1 MAKYGVPPRLA
12 AAAAASGR
20 GGSGAGRVMVPA
32 FRGASVQSQS
42 RGVDSGERKFVE
54 PGYDL
59 GRPSGQ
65 VGGNKRIRSTPV
77 DPNVLRTSTTQPTST
92 TIPFG
97 PPKRRWHT
105 PSSKLKLATNANT
118 NTNATES
125 SSSARRAAD
134 PRLVATKRQSDSMAM
149 PPPPVPVRAHKRPE
163 PPSPRSAA
171 DESARRIRATGPS
184 PEPHSQGRA
193 KVPRVEKKKK
203 EDPQLPLVF
212 LHPPSPPTTPP
223 RQTVPLRTSSGGLFA

>member
-12 AAAAASGR
+12 AAAAASGG
-20 GGSGAGRVMVPA
+20 GGSGAGRVMVPS

-42 RGVDSGERKFVE
+42 PGVASGERKFVE

-65 VGGNKRIRSTPV
+65 VGGNKRILSTPV

-92 TIPFG
+92 NIPFG

-105 PSSKLKLATNANT
+105 PSSKPRLAISINT
-118 NTNATES
+118 NTNATKS
-125 SSSARRAAD
+125 SSSARQAAD
-134 PRLVATKRQSDSMAM
+134 PRLVVTKRQRDSLAM
-149 PPPPVPVRAHKRPE
+149 PPPPVPVRAHKRAE

-193 KVPRVEKKKK
+193 KVPRVEKKK
-203 EDPQLPLVF
+203 EDPQFLLVF

-223 RQTVPLRTSSGGLFA
+223 RQTVPLHTSTG